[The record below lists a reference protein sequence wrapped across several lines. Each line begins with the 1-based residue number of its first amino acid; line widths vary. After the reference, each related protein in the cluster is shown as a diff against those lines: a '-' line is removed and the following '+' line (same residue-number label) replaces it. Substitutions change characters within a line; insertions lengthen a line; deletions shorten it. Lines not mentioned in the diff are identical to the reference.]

1 MAAPRRTRRRRD
13 AIRGAMWCAAT
24 PFAVAYSSFRD
35 ADSCAVWLLQDIHSS
50 GSGSGSDFQHSIRS
64 DPSRSPAPSARTPSD
79 WASSV
84 QAPTAAA
91 SPLSP
96 AEDGFQQ
103 LLHKTKQD
111 LDELKQRL
119 QMAKMQHVPTPSP
132 AVRKVRRGMK
142 GFRCALR

>member
-1 MAAPRRTRRRRD
+1 MAARRRIRRRRG

-24 PFAVAYSSFRD
+24 PFAVACSGFRY
-35 ADSCAVWLLQDIHSS
+35 ADSWCGVGWLLQDIHSS

-64 DPSRSPAPSARTPSD
+64 EPSRSPAPSARTPSD

-132 AVRKVRRGMK
+132 AVRKVRRA
-142 GFRCALR
+142 RP